1 MFISEKYIKVIK
13 SIKFILFRFF
23 GWGSGLVTADA
34 NTWKVHRKLL
44 NSAFTLKSLQN
55 FIPIFHEGSQE
66 FVRHIG
72 HNLGKGEFNL
82 LEYAVKATLDSIC
95 GEFCFYFYKVR
106 ISVRKVFQ
114 HV

>member
-1 MFISEKYIKVIK
+1 M
-13 SIKFILFRFF
+13 LRFF

-34 NTWKVHRKLL
+34 KTWKVHRKLL

-55 FIPIFHEGSQE
+55 FIPIFHEGSKE

-72 HNLGKGEFNL
+72 HNIGKGEFNL

-95 GEFCFYFYKVR
+95 GE
-106 ISVRKVFQ
+106 
-114 HV
+114 